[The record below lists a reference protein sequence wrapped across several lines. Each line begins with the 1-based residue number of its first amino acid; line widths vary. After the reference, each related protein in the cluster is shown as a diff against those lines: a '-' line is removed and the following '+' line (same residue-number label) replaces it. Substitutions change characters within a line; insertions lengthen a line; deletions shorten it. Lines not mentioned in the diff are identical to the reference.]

1 MIALHLLEQLVALA
15 EARAQTVLLAR
26 AATELPGIAAAIDP
40 AGLRLTA
47 RGLHARAF
55 GTRHRPRDPRF
66 ALFTRRGR

>member
-1 MIALHLLEQLVALA
+1 MIALHLLKQLVALV
-15 EARAQTVLLAR
+15 EARAQTLLLAR

-55 GTRHRPRDPRF
+55 GTRHRLRDPRF
-66 ALFTRRGR
+66 ALFTRRG